1 MGLSCLLF
9 GSSKFQI
16 LLFEKILIIYYLRY
30 DLTPITV
37 KYSKRRKP
45 FYSFLTTICAILGG
59 TFTVAGIIDS
69 IIFTAS
75 NVFKKFELGK
85 LS

>member
-1 MGLSCLLF
+1 MFTLRYLKMFLYLLN
-9 GSSKFQI
+9 
-16 LLFEKILIIYYLRY
+16 RY

-37 KYSKRRKP
+37 KYTKRRKP
-45 FYSFLTTICAILGG
+45 FYSFLTTICAIVGG

-69 IIFTAS
+69 MIFTAS
-75 NVFKKFELGK
+75 SIFRKFELGK

>member
-1 MGLSCLLF
+1 MSSVISLF
-9 GSSKFQI
+9 VFQ
-16 LLFEKILIIYYLRY
+16 
-30 DLTPITV
+30 V
-37 KYSKRRKP
+37 
-45 FYSFLTTICAILGG
+45 CAIVGG

-75 NVFKKFELGK
+75 ELFKKAQLGK